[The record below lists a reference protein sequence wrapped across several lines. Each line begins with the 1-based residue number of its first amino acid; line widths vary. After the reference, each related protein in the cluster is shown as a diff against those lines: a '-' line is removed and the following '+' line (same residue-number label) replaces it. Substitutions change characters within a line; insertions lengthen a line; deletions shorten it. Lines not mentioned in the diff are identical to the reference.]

1 MTVIAV
7 TGKGGTG
14 KTVVS
19 ALLLNYFSEDKRVL
33 AVDADPDS
41 NLPETLGISDYKTLG
56 QVRELFQ
63 EKRDELGA
71 ISKEAWVEGKIYGE
85 TIYEADDFDLLV
97 MGRPEGEGCYCFVNN
112 LLKGVLKKL
121 LTNYDVVVIDCEA
134 GLEHFSRK
142 TIEGADYILVVTD
155 SSRKGLAT
163 AKRIKDS
170 SHSLGLKFDQICLLG
185 NRVNSNKD
193 VMIKDFADEEDMG
206 FLGVMPYLEEI
217 EELEYKGKPVVR
229 LLEDNKF
236 NKQIGELFAFIGD
249 QHDH

>member
-1 MTVIAV
+1 MTVVAV

-19 ALLLNYFSEDKRVL
+19 ALLVNYFSRNKRVL

-41 NLPETLGISDYKTLG
+41 NLPETLGISGHRTLG
-56 QVRELFQ
+56 GVREIFQ
-63 EKRDELGA
+63 EKKDEFGTM
-71 ISKEAWVEGKIYGE
+71 SKEAWVEGKIYGE
-85 TIYEADDFDLLV
+85 AIYEADDFDLLV
-97 MGRPEGEGCYCFVNN
+97 MGQPEGEGCYCFVNN
-112 LLKGVLKKL
+112 LLKGVLKRL

-155 SSRKGLAT
+155 SSRKGIAT

-170 SHSLGLKFDQICLLG
+170 SHDLDLNFNQIYLLG
-185 NRVNSNKD
+185 NRVNSNKEI
-193 VMIKDFADEEDMG
+193 MIKDFAGQEDMS
-206 FLGVMPYLEEI
+206 FLGVIPYLEEI
-217 EELEYKGKPVVR
+217 EELEYNGEPVIR

-236 NKQIGELFAFIGD
+236 NKQIEELFAFIGD
-249 QHDH
+249 QNDH

>member
-19 ALLLNYFSEDKRVL
+19 ALLVNYFSQDSRVL

-41 NLPETLGISDYKTLG
+41 NLPETLGISDHKTLG
-56 QVRELFQ
+56 DVRESFQ
-63 EKRDELGA
+63 QKRDELGT

-85 TIYEADDFDLLV
+85 AIYEADDFDLLV
-97 MGRPEGEGCYCFVNN
+97 MGQPEGEGCYCFVNN

-142 TIEGADYILVVTD
+142 TIEGADHILVVTD

-170 SHSLGLKFDQICLLG
+170 SHSLGLKFNQISLLG
-185 NRVNSNKD
+185 NRVNSGKD
-193 VMIKDFADEEDMG
+193 LNIKEFAEQEDMG
-206 FLGVMPYLEEI
+206 FLGVLPYMEEI
-217 EELEYKGKPVVR
+217 EELEYRGEPVVR

-236 NKQIGELFAFIGD
+236 NKQIEELFAFTGD
-249 QHDH
+249 QNDH

>member
-19 ALLLNYFSEDKRVL
+19 ALLVNYFSQDKRVL

-41 NLPETLGISDYKTLG
+41 NLPETLGVTDYKTLG
-56 QVRELFQ
+56 SVREIFQ
-63 EKRDELGA
+63 EKKDEFGTM
-71 ISKEAWVEGKIYGE
+71 SKEAWVEGKIYGE
-85 TIYEADDFDLLV
+85 AIYEADNFDFLV
-97 MGRPEGEGCYCFVNN
+97 MGQPEGEGCYCFVNN
-112 LLKGVLKKL
+112 LLKGVLKRL

-142 TIEGADYILVVTD
+142 TIEGADHILVVTD

-170 SHSLGLKFDQICLLG
+170 SHDLDLKFERISLLG
-185 NRVNSNKD
+185 NRVNSNKEE
-193 VMIKDFADEEDMG
+193 MIKEFAEQEDMG
-206 FLGVMPYLEEI
+206 LLGVMPYLEEI
-217 EELEYKGKPVVR
+217 EELEYRGEPVVK

-236 NKQIGELFAFIGD
+236 NKQIEELFAFIGD
-249 QHDH
+249 QK